1 MQTHFLFQSNELLL
15 TDGRYEVIQRD
26 TGDEIPYQ
34 FSIMGIYM
42 VIEANNGLILMWD
55 QKTSI
60 FIKLSPNFK
69 VSINAY
75 KLVNNSIMNN

>member
-1 MQTHFLFQSNELLL
+1 MQTHLLFQSNELLL
-15 TDGRYEVIQRD
+15 TDGGYKVIQRD
-26 TGDEIPYQ
+26 AGVEIPYQ
-34 FSIMGIYM
+34 IRVMGIYM

-69 VSINAY
+69 VSTHAFR
-75 KLVNNSIMNN
+75 LMNN

>member
-1 MQTHFLFQSNELLL
+1 MLFQSNELLL
-15 TDGRYEVIQRD
+15 TDGAYEVIQRD
-26 TGDEIPYQ
+26 AGDAIPYQ
-34 FSIMGIYM
+34 ISIMGIYM

-69 VSINAY
+69 VSIHAY
-75 KLVNNSIMNN
+75 RFVNNE